1 MVAQMIKSNGG
12 YIMALKNYDGDVQS
26 DIVAFVLSLSLSPF
40 PDLLKLTSLTL
51 IPIGKVSVHSD

>member
-26 DIVAFVLSLSLSPF
+26 DIVAFVYLSLHLLSLPNSFADP
-40 PDLLKLTSLTL
+40 K
-51 IPIGKVSVHSD
+51 

>member
-26 DIVAFVLSLSLSPF
+26 DIVAFVLSLSLPPS
-40 PDLLKLTSLTL
+40 LTS
-51 IPIGKVSVHSD
+51 SN